1 MTNISLKEILPLP
14 EELIN
19 HINLYTSHPIADEFK
34 RINHKLDKQREIV
47 FKIAENKGIEDRL
60 VGIGWDFEGIW
71 DNWEYDEF
79 QPFDYP
85 SDSDD
90 EDEQVLEYIKDN
102 ITMLV
107 DLAKSKGV
115 DEYVAYW
122 AKFDNLW
129 LIRNSQIY

>member
-1 MTNISLKEILPLP
+1 MANISLKEILPLP
-14 EELIN
+14 EELISL
-19 HINLYTSHPIADEFK
+19 INLYTSHPIADEFK
-34 RINHKLDKQREIV
+34 RINHKLDKQREII
-47 FKIAENKGIEDRL
+47 FKIAEDEGIEDRL
-60 VGIGWDFEGIW
+60 VGVGWDFEGIW
-71 DNWEYDEF
+71 DNWEYDDF
-79 QPFDYP
+79 RFDYT

-90 EDEQVLEYIKDN
+90 EDEQILEYIKDN